1 MSMNVKKGDAVKIIA
16 GADKGKTG
24 QVLAVDTKANR
35 VVLKGDGLKTV
46 KCFVKPRNAQQK
58 GGIIERE
65 GSVDVSNVMIIC
77 PSCGKTTR
85 VAHSVTTDENG
96 KTVKARIC
104 KACGASL
111 DVKAAKAAK
120 TAKKAAPKTATK
132 AAKTAKAEE
141 SAPVQEA
148 QAEVKAPA
156 KKATATKA
164 AKTVKSETET
174 KAPAKKTTASKTATK
189 AAKTS
194 EEK

>member
-46 KCFVKPRNAQQK
+46 KCFVKPRNAQEK

-77 PSCGKTTR
+77 PSCGKATR
-85 VAHSVTTDENG
+85 VAHNVTVDENG
-96 KTVKARIC
+96 KTQKTRVC

-111 DVKAAKAAK
+111 DVK
-120 TAKKAAPKTATK
+120 PTK
-132 AAKTAKAEE
+132 AAKTEEAVAE
-141 SAPVQEA
+141 
-148 QAEVKAPA
+148 
-156 KKATATKA
+156 
-164 AKTVKSETET
+164 ET
-174 KAPAKKTTASKTATK
+174 KAPAKKTASKTATK
-189 AAKTS
+189 AKKTVEAK

>member
-46 KCFVKPRNAQQK
+46 KCFVKPRNAQEK

-77 PSCGKTTR
+77 PSCGKATR
-85 VAHSVTTDENG
+85 VAHNVTVDENG
-96 KTVKARIC
+96 KTQKTRVC

-111 DVKAAKAAK
+111 DVKPAKAAK
-120 TAKKAAPKTATK
+120 TAKKAAPKTA
-132 AAKTAKAEE
+132 AK
-141 SAPVQEA
+141 
-148 QAEVKAPA
+148 
-156 KKATATKA
+156 ATKA
-164 AKTVKSETET
+164 AKTEEAVAEET
-174 KAPAKKTTASKTATK
+174 KAPAKKTASKTATK
-189 AAKTS
+189 AKKTVEAK

>member
-46 KCFVKPRNAQQK
+46 KCFVKPRNAQEK

-77 PSCGKTTR
+77 PSCGKATR
-85 VAHSVTTDENG
+85 VAHNVTVDENG
-96 KTVKARIC
+96 KSQKTRVC

-111 DVKAAKAAK
+111 DVKPAKAAK

-132 AAKTAKAEE
+132 AAKSTAKAEE
-141 SAPVQEA
+141 AV
-148 QAEVKAPA
+148 AEKETTA
-156 KKATATKA
+156 K
-164 AKTVKSETET
+164 

-189 AAKTS
+189 AKKTVETK
-194 EEK
+194 EEN

>member
-46 KCFVKPRNAQQK
+46 KCFVKPRNAQEK

-77 PSCGKTTR
+77 PSCGKATR
-85 VAHSVTTDENG
+85 VAHNVVVDENG
-96 KTVKARIC
+96 KSQKARVC

-111 DVKAAKAAK
+111 DVKPAKAAK
-120 TAKKAAPKTATK
+120 TAKKAAPKTASKATK
-132 AAKTAKAEE
+132 AAKTEEVAAE
-141 SAPVQEA
+141 S
-148 QAEVKAPA
+148 EVKKAPA

-164 AKTVKSETET
+164 KKTVE
-174 KAPAKKTTASKTATK
+174 AK
-189 AAKTS
+189 
-194 EEK
+194 EEN